1 MTGSGKRERV
11 VLRVYAG
18 DGRRH
23 AYLAIDLAQEGYF
36 QVHPVCNLVFGYR
49 LAHLAELIGSV
60 SFRDLGNRFEVCD
73 ACLQW
78 LRDQPHEVLVDNEIV
93 AMHGTLDLSALP
105 FSERDRLTSGLG
117 VIAAA

>member
-1 MTGSGKRERV
+1 M
-11 VLRVYAG
+11 
-18 DGRRH
+18 
-23 AYLAIDLAQEGYF
+23 
-36 QVHPVCNLVFGYR
+36 CNLVFGYR

-73 ACLQW
+73 ACAQW

-93 AMHGTLDLSALP
+93 AMHGTLDLSVRP
-105 FSERDRLTSGLG
+105 FSGRDRLTSGLG